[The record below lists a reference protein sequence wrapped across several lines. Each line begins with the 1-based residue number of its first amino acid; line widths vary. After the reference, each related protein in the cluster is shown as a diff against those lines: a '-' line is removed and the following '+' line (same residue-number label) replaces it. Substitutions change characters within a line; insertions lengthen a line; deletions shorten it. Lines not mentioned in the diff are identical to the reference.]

1 MVDSIN
7 ELVIGL
13 IVNIKSAFDY
23 LMNQELMIK
32 LLGEFLAV
40 FVVSFVVAFVIS
52 IVRIGR

>member
-23 LMNQELMIK
+23 LINQEIMIN
-32 LLGEFLAV
+32 LLGEILAV
-40 FVVSFVVAFVIS
+40 FVVSFVVAFILSV
-52 IVRIGR
+52 VRIGR